1 MKRLLFLTTMF
12 LCTLL
17 TFAQFCGTVSDSQ
30 GVKYTANDDAS
41 TCYVSGHEGS
51 YSSEIV
57 FPEEYQGR
65 TVTSIGE
72 RAFYECT
79 GLTSVT
85 FGNGVTSIGD
95 RAFRYCS
102 GLTSIEIPNSV
113 TSIGHCAF
121 YECTGLTSVTIGN
134 SVTSIGQHVFQGC
147 TGLTSIEIPNS
158 VTSIGDGAFSGCS
171 SLTSVTIGNSVTS
184 IGIRAVDGCSG
195 LTSVVVSSGN
205 AKYDSRDNCNAIIET
220 ASNTLILGCKNT
232 VIPNSVTSI
241 GQYAF
246 CGCSGLTSVVIP
258 NSVTSIGM
266 YAFHECSG
274 LTSVEIPN
282 SVTSIG
288 ERAFFDCSGLTS
300 IEIPNSVTSIGHS
313 AFGGCSSL
321 TSVTIPNSVTRIGNS
336 AFQNCSG
343 LTSMVVSSGNTEYD
357 SRNNCNAIIETA
369 TNTLITS
376 CKNTV
381 IPNSVTSIGVCA
393 FHNCSGLTSIEIPN
407 SVTSI
412 GERAFRGCSGLT
424 SIEIPNSVT
433 SIGMYAFGD
442 CSGLT
447 SVTIGNSVTS
457 IGHSA
462 FGGCSSLTS
471 IEIPN
476 SVTSI
481 GDGAFS
487 GCSSLTLVTIPNSVT
502 SIGGNAFLKCS
513 SLTSIEIPNSVT
525 SIGYSAFSGCSGLT
539 EVTIPNSVTSIG
551 YGAFRYCS
559 GLTSV
564 TVKNENPVEIESET
578 FSNRANATLYV
589 PAGSKE
595 AYKAA
600 NYWKDFKEIIEMD
613 IQPID
618 TGETV
623 DFGSDIDGDTDL
635 DGNIVGDIYYV
646 ISNDDGG
653 YDVAEGCIVVTTPT
667 DDSTIDGQ
675 DIFGEDFQNNYTG
688 IVLKVPAG
696 RGTITVEAQTIG
708 TMVLK
713 VKIGTAAPVTME
725 LDGRLK
731 VSFPYDV
738 TEPTYVYI
746 YGGSNASAAPDM
758 AGSAAG
764 GELKLYGIEVAP
776 GATGIEPTP
785 APSPRDGKWYTLNGR
800 CIANGQWKM
809 DNGQLPKGVYI
820 VNGHKVVIK

>member
-1 MKRLLFLTTMF
+1 MF
-12 LCTLL
+12 LCSLL
-17 TFAQFCGTVSDSQ
+17 TFAQFSGTVSDSQ
-30 GVKYTANDDAS
+30 GVRYTANNDAL
-41 TCYVSGHEGS
+41 TCYVSGHESS
-51 YSSEIV
+51 YNSEIII
-57 FPEEYQGR
+57 PEVYEGR
-65 TVTSIGE
+65 TVTGIGSS
-72 RAFYECT
+72 AFLYCSS
-79 GLTSVT
+79 LASVVIP
-85 FGNGVTSIGD
+85 NSVTSIGD
-95 RAFRYCS
+95 YAFRGCS
-102 GLTSIEIPNSV
+102 GLTGRLEIPNSV
-113 TSIGHCAF
+113 TSIEYAAFSGCSGLSSVTIGNSVTTIGHAAF
-121 YECTGLTSVTIGN
+121 WNCSGLASVTIGN
-134 SVTSIGQHVFQGC
+134 SVTSIGG
-147 TGLTSIEIPNS
+147 
-158 VTSIGDGAFSGCS
+158 GAFAQCS
-171 SLTSVTIGNSVTS
+171 SLEKVIVQDLASWCNIIFG
-184 IGIRAVDGCSG
+184 D
-195 LTSVVVSSGN
+195 
-205 AKYDSRDNCNAIIET
+205 RDANPLNYAHHLFSDE
-220 ASNTLILGCKNT
+220 NTEIMDL

-241 GQYAF
+241 GIGAF
-246 CGCSGLTSVVIP
+246 AG
-258 NSVTSIGM
+258 
-266 YAFHECSG
+266 CSG

-282 SVTSIG
+282 SVTSI
-288 ERAFFDCSGLTS
+288 EDDAFSECSG
-300 IEIPNSVTSIGHS
+300 
-313 AFGGCSSL
+313 L
-321 TSVTIPNSVTRIGNS
+321 TSVTIPNSVTRIGDR
-336 AFQNCSG
+336 AFGNCSG
-343 LTSMVVSSGNTEYD
+343 LTSVEIGNGVTNIGREAFARCTGLTSVEIPNSVTSIGDGAFADCSSLTSMVVSSGNTTYD
-357 SRNNCNAIIETA
+357 SRDNCNAIIETA
-369 TNTLITS
+369 TNTLIS
-376 CKNTV
+376 GCKNTV
-381 IPNSVTSIGVCA
+381 IPNSVTSFGEFA
-393 FHNCSGLTSIEIPN
+393 F
-407 SVTSI
+407 
-412 GERAFRGCSGLT
+412 
-424 SIEIPNSVT
+424 
-433 SIGMYAFGD
+433 Y
-442 CSGLT
+442 
-447 SVTIGNSVTS
+447 
-457 IGHSA
+457 
-462 FGGCSSLTS
+462 GCSSLTMV
-471 IEIPN
+471 EIPN

-481 GDGAFS
+481 GDYTYAYCTG
-487 GCSSLTLVTIPNSVT
+487 LTSVTIPNSVT
-502 SIGGNAFLKCS
+502 TIGHAAFWNCSGLTSVEIGNGVTRIGGSAFHDCS
-513 SLTSIEIPNSVT
+513 GLISMEIPNSVT
-525 SIGYSAFSGCSGLT
+525 SIGSFAFDGTAWYINQPDGLVYAGKVAYKYKGT
-539 EVTIPNSVTSIG
+539 MPDNTHITLLDGTLGIADR
-551 YGAFRYCS
+551 AFFDCS

-564 TVKNENPVEIESET
+564 EIPNSVTIIGVDAFWYCNRLTSVTAKNETPVEIESET

-595 AYKAA
+595 AYEAA

-675 DIFGEDFQNNYTG
+675 DIFGEDFQAGFTG

-785 APSPRDGKWYTLNGR
+785 APSPREGKWYTLDGR